1 MCSNVLHFNSTRACF
16 YDYEPRRQEHLMD
29 VIPKLKSPL
38 TATDVVYKSDNP
50 SPLSDLLIPLF
61 SGPGKD
67 EERLIFA
74 KKYLES
80 GQESDR
86 HNCALVE
93 DSRNHTSAFYAS
105 AQLRKEMLQFL
116 LEHEKNW

>member
-1 MCSNVLHFNSTRACF
+1 
-16 YDYEPRRQEHLMD
+16 MD

-50 SPLSDLLIPLF
+50 RLLIPLF

-67 EERLIFA
+67 KERLMFA

-80 GQESDR
+80 GQEPGC

-93 DSRNHTSAFYAS
+93 VLRNHTSAFYTS
-105 AQLRKEMLQFL
+105 AQQRKELLQFL

>member
-1 MCSNVLHFNSTRACF
+1 MCSNVLNFNSTRACF

-38 TATDVVYKSDNP
+38 TATDVVYKSENA

-67 EERLIFA
+67 TERLFFA
-74 KKYLES
+74 KNYLES
-80 GQESDR
+80 GQESGR
-86 HNCALVE
+86 HHCALVE

-105 AQLRKEMLQFL
+105 AQQRKEMLLFI

>member
-1 MCSNVLHFNSTRACF
+1 
-16 YDYEPRRQEHLMD
+16 MD

-50 SPLSDLLIPLF
+50 NPLSDLLILLF
-61 SGPGKD
+61 SEPGKD
-67 EERLIFA
+67 KEILMFA

-80 GQESDR
+80 GQEPGR

-93 DSRNHTSAFYAS
+93 VLRNHTSAFYTS
-105 AQLRKEMLQFL
+105 AQQRKEMLRFL
-116 LEHEKNW
+116 LVHERNW

>member
-1 MCSNVLHFNSTRACF
+1 M
-16 YDYEPRRQEHLMD
+16 YKRQ
-29 VIPKLKSPL
+29 
-38 TATDVVYKSDNP
+38 VYKSDNP

-93 DSRNHTSAFYAS
+93 DSRKHTSAFYAS

-116 LEHEKNW
+116 LEHERNW